1 MALNP
6 HLYGNGMPVAFVN
19 EMFVLIRDG
28 IEFEINNI
36 HGANGGTVKAKGRV
50 FLSNVRIVLVADKP
64 TQIFTAFDMPLL
76 YVHDEKFHQPVFHCN
91 NISGCV
97 EPVLPYDQNRAMY
110 PSHSFK
116 ILFKH
121 GGCGTFVPLF
131 FNLIKLVRQ
140 YNQQFDSG
148 NATHVDPLRA
158 AHTPV
163 DEMMN
168 CAYVDP
174 SDPTKIYLQQ
184 PASEAHPRNTYHS

>member
-6 HLYGNGMPVAFVN
+6 HLYDNGMPVAFVN
-19 EMFVLIRDG
+19 EMFVLIREG
-28 IEFEINNI
+28 VEFEVSNI
-36 HGANGGTVKAKGRV
+36 HGARGATVKAKGRI
-50 FLSNVRIVLVADKP
+50 FLSNVRVVFVADKP
-64 TQIFTAFDMPLL
+64 TQSFTAFDMPLL
-76 YVHDEKFHQPVFHCN
+76 YVHDEKFSQPVFHCN
-91 NISGCV
+91 NISGLV
-97 EPVLPYDQNRAMY
+97 EPVVPNDQNREMY
-110 PSHSFK
+110 PTHSFK

-140 YNQQFDSG
+140 YNQQFETSPLL
-148 NATHVDPLRA
+148 DPLRA
-158 AHTPV
+158 AQTPV

-184 PASEAHPRNTYHS
+184 PVSEAHRRDTYHH

>member
-6 HLYGNGMPVAFVN
+6 HLYSNGMPVAFVN

-28 IEFEINNI
+28 IEFEITNI
-36 HGANGGTVKAKGRV
+36 HGANGGSVKAKGRI
-50 FLSNVRIVLVADKP
+50 FLSNVRMVLVADKP

-91 NISGCV
+91 NISGSV
-97 EPVLPYDQNRAMY
+97 EPVVPYDQNRAMY
-110 PSHSFK
+110 PTHSFK

-131 FNLIKLVRQ
+131 FNLIKSVRQ

-148 NATHVDPLRA
+148 NTIYVDPLRA
-158 AHTPV
+158 AQTPV

-184 PASEAHPRNTYHS
+184 PAPDAHRRDTYHS

>member
-1 MALNP
+1 MKN
-6 HLYGNGMPVAFVN
+6 
-19 EMFVLIRDG
+19 FVLRTFGHLIAR
-28 IEFEINNI
+28 ENVSQ
-36 HGANGGTVKAKGRV
+36 ANGGTVKAKGRV

-97 EPVLPYDQNRAMY
+97 EPGNVPFSLFQD
-110 PSHSFK
+110 
-116 ILFKH
+116 LFKH

-148 NATHVDPLRA
+148 NAIHVDPLRA

-163 DEMMN
+163 DDEMMN